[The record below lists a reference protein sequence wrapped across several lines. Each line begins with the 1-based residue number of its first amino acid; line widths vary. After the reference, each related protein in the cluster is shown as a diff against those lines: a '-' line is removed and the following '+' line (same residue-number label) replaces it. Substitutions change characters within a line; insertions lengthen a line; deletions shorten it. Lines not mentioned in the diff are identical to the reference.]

1 MRVSAAVINCVL
13 LANRHQGLTEG
24 VRGLLESAFDAVV
37 MVADETSLYESAERI
52 KPTVAIV
59 DLSLVRGENL
69 QWLPRLRARCPQM
82 KLILL
87 SVHDQPTVCRIALE
101 AGADAFVLKRA
112 IATDLL
118 PAIDAVQAG
127 QRYVSPGGSERL
139 PPEK

>member
-1 MRVSAAVINCVL
+1 MRVSDPVINCVL

-24 VRGLLESAFDAVV
+24 VRGLLESTFDAVV

-69 QWLPRLRARCPQM
+69 QWLARLRGRCPNM
-82 KLILL
+82 KVILM
-87 SVHDQPTVCRIALE
+87 SVHDQPSVCRAALA

-118 PAIDAVQAG
+118 PAIDAVQSG
-127 QRYVSPGGSERL
+127 QRYVSPAGGERL
-139 PPEK
+139 PPNE